1 MEKTLSKLE
10 VKDIA
15 TIDIINET
23 DTASHIEFEQTIE
36 KLSNL
41 KNDAAETAECL
52 ASINTRIQDHLKK
65 MEKLKI
71 LDLKDI

>member
-1 MEKTLSKLE
+1 MDKSLNKLE

-15 TIDIINET
+15 TIEIINQTET
-23 DTASHIEFEQTIE
+23 PSNVEFEHTKA

-52 ASINTRIQDHLKK
+52 ASINTKIKDHLDK
-65 MEKLKI
+65 MEKLRK
-71 LDLKDI
+71 LDLTTI

>member
-15 TIDIINET
+15 TIDMINGTEN
-23 DTASHIEFEQTIE
+23 ASKIEFEHTKE

-41 KNDAAETAECL
+41 KNDAAETAQCL
-52 ASINTRIQDHLKK
+52 ASINIRIKDHLEK
-65 MEKLKI
+65 MEKLKQ
-71 LDLKDI
+71 LDSLII